1 MSDQDQLL
9 ARRVLEKGRLSRVQ
23 AEALLEE
30 AARTG
35 RSFRDLAVG
44 RGLLSAQ
51 DFQAPRPRQVPL
63 PVVIL
68 LGVGLTILALV
79 LVVSSLERAGSK
91 VPAVRPVPAAPQGS
105 K

>member
-9 ARRVLEKGRLSRVQ
+9 ARRVLEKGRLSTVQ

-44 RGLLSAQ
+44 RGLVSAQ
-51 DFQAPRPRQVPL
+51 DFQPPRPLQIPL
-63 PVVIL
+63 PVLLL
-68 LGVGLTILALV
+68 LGAVLTILAV
-79 LVVSSLERAGSK
+79 FLVVSTLQRAGSK
-91 VPAVRPVPAAPQGS
+91 
-105 K
+105 